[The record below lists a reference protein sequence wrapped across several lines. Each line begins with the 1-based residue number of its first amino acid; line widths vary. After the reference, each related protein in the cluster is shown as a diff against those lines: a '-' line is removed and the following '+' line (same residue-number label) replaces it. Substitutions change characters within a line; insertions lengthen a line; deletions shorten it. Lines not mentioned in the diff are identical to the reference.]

1 LGVGSL
7 SASFHSGPR
16 HATRD
21 GLPIVRPNRRDF
33 E

>member
-1 LGVGSL
+1 LGVGSP

-21 GLPIVRPNRRDF
+21 GRPIARPGRRDF